1 MNLEERELAG
11 TQAESLDAESQPP
24 PAEAEA
30 AEQPSSQPLFQT
42 IEVPSQE
49 SGLAAEQPT
58 PPTPETS
65 TPPPQQQPHAAQVPA
80 GQPTTETLARPPQQK
95 QHDAAQVP
103 AGQPMLPTPKT
114 LTHWG

>member
-58 PPTPETS
+58 AHARDLDSASTAAAACSTGSGRATHNRDLGSASTAET
-65 TPPPQQQPHAAQVPA
+65 A
-80 GQPTTETLARPPQQK
+80 
-95 QHDAAQVP
+95 
-103 AGQPMLPTPKT
+103 
-114 LTHWG
+114 